1 MPGGALG
8 DKEFLADLAIRQARA
23 QEGRH
28 LAFATSKLRSC
39 GLHCGA
45 GVAPAGPDCP
55 RTSFPPCAAAR
66 AFSPATKMVCL
77 TAGRPFARLDDSRSV
92 KPSNRSN
99 VCKTFI
105 AGSIPAVASDSR
117 KSRSREAASHR
128 FCRPLSWQRILL
140 PKKLCCRDTGP
151 PAKSKG
157 LQDKGLRG
165 LASRQRSAR

>member
-1 MPGGALG
+1 MRLRLKLCLRYRRPDGGLATGVKAELVPDLLDVMLGGALG
-8 DKEFLADLAIRQARA
+8 DEEFLGDLAIRQALR

-45 GVAPAGPDCP
+45 GVAPAGPDSP

-105 AGSIPAVASDSR
+105 AGSIPAVASV
-117 KSRSREAASHR
+117 
-128 FCRPLSWQRILL
+128 
-140 PKKLCCRDTGP
+140 
-151 PAKSKG
+151 
-157 LQDKGLRG
+157 
-165 LASRQRSAR
+165 